1 MYYYEEVIKLPL
13 DEEFPLWDTFWD
25 ILSVFYNNPL
35 CTETQKEAIF
45 ARYKEVTQYLLLLRG
60 HNTFSLTFFANI
72 LSLEAIKEREQ
83 VLKKAVKENNL
94 LLEFSMRYGL
104 ILYATR
110 VIIVNNG
117 KDVALQEQMQ
127 NLIAEQTQALRS
139 GKFEEYI

>member
-1 MYYYEEVIKLPL
+1 M
-13 DEEFPLWDTFWD
+13 
-25 ILSVFYNNPL
+25 
-35 CTETQKEAIF
+35 
-45 ARYKEVTQYLLLLRG
+45 
-60 HNTFSLTFFANI
+60 
-72 LSLEAIKEREQ
+72 EAIKEREQ

-127 NLIAEQTQALRS
+127 NLVAEQTQALRS

>member
-1 MYYYEEVIKLPL
+1 MHAIKRLPY
-13 DEEFPLWDTFWD
+13 
-25 ILSVFYNNPL
+25 ILPEGAQDLFTN
-35 CTETQKEAIF
+35 
-45 ARYKEVTQYLLLLRG
+45 
-60 HNTFSLTFFANI
+60 FFANI

-83 VLKKAVKENNL
+83 VLKKAVKENDL
-94 LLEFSMRYGL
+94 LLEFSMRNSL
-104 ILYATR
+104 ILRATR

>member
-1 MYYYEEVIKLPL
+1 M
-13 DEEFPLWDTFWD
+13 
-25 ILSVFYNNPL
+25 
-35 CTETQKEAIF
+35 
-45 ARYKEVTQYLLLLRG
+45 
-60 HNTFSLTFFANI
+60 
-72 LSLEAIKEREQ
+72 EAIKEREQ
-83 VLKKAVKENNL
+83 VLKKAVKENDL

>member
-1 MYYYEEVIKLPL
+1 M
-13 DEEFPLWDTFWD
+13 
-25 ILSVFYNNPL
+25 
-35 CTETQKEAIF
+35 
-45 ARYKEVTQYLLLLRG
+45 
-60 HNTFSLTFFANI
+60 
-72 LSLEAIKEREQ
+72 EAIKEREQ